1 MNLRPRRRQEPDIN
15 LTPLIDVV
23 FLLLIFFMVSTTF
36 RKETELSIN
45 LPEADQAPTVTEEDR
60 GKLEIGIDEQG
71 QYFINGKALSDTRR
85 ETLQAALMEA
95 VGDDPELPLVI
106 SADAETPHQAVV
118 TAMDVAGKIG
128 IKQLAI
134 TVQQYQAES
143 ATDQ

>member
-36 RKETELSIN
+36 RKETELNID
-45 LPEADQAPTVTEEDR
+45 LPEADQAPTATEEDK

-71 QYFINGKALSDTRR
+71 QYFINGKALSDKRR

-95 VGDDPELPLVI
+95 VGDDRELPLVI

-134 TVQQYQAES
+134 TVQQYHADS
-143 ATDQ
+143 AADQ